1 MKKIRNIAII
11 AHVDHGKTTLVNQL
25 LRSGDNFRVNETLQ
39 DRALDRDD
47 LEREKGIT
55 ILAKTTAINYRD
67 YQINI
72 LDTPGH
78 ADFGGEVERIMC
90 MVDGCLLLVDA
101 WEGTMPQTR
110 FVLKKALEAKVK
122 PIVVIN
128 KMDKPN
134 IEPKKIVDQIL
145 ELFISLN
152 APEEFLDFKV
162 VYVSALKGT
171 SSFESDPSTQTPG
184 MKKILDTIINEIP
197 APKITTGPFKLQ
209 VTLLDHS
216 DFVGR
221 LGIGVIKRGQVKV
234 NDYVV
239 ALRLDGTK
247 TKFKILKLF
256 GYLGLKRIEIQTA
269 AAGEIVAIAGLND
282 LNIGE
287 TLCDPQFLEA
297 EKPIKIEEPTLQMFL
312 AANTSPFVGQDGTF
326 VTARLLE
333 ERLLLE
339 TQKDVA
345 LKVQKLTDR
354 DAWMVVGRGELH
366 LSILME
372 KMRRDGYE
380 FEVSKPIPIIKE
392 INGCKCEPY
401 EDVYIEV
408 AETYQGAI
416 IENLGNRGAELISMS
431 ENNGL
436 VRFNYVASSRSLLGL
451 ATLFLTLTRGY
462 GILAH
467 SYKEYRPISNKKV
480 PERAL
485 GVLIATT
492 NGVATSYAIEKIE
505 NHGTMFIKPG
515 VQCYEGM
522 IIGEHCYNSDLNVN
536 VTLEKHKTN
545 VRSATKETTIV
556 LKEPRKMS
564 LEACL
569 DYINLDELIEVTPL
583 HLRMRKKILV
593 ASKRKLLKNSGN

>member
-25 LRSGDNFRVNETLQ
+25 LRSSDTFRTNEILQ
-39 DRALDRDD
+39 DRAMDSND

-55 ILAKTTAINYRD
+55 ILAKTTAIKYQD

-110 FVLKKALEAKVK
+110 FVLKKALEAKIK
-122 PIVVIN
+122 PIVIVN
-128 KMDKPN
+128 KMDKAN

-152 APEEFLDFKV
+152 APSEFLDFKV
-162 VYVSALKGT
+162 IYISALKGT
-171 SSFESDPSTQTPG
+171 SSFDSDPSTQTIG
-184 MKKILDTIINEIP
+184 MKKVLDTIINEIP
-197 APKITTGPFKLQ
+197 APKVVDGPFKWQ
-209 VTLLDHS
+209 ATLLDHNN
-216 DFVGR
+216 FVGR
-221 LGIGVIKRGQVKV
+221 LGVGVIKRGHVKV

-239 ALRLDGTK
+239 ALRSDGTK

-256 GYLGLKRIEIQTA
+256 GYLGLKRIEIQEA
-269 AAGEIVAIAGLND
+269 QAGEIVAIAGLND

-297 EKPIKIEEPTLQMFL
+297 EKPLKIEEPTLQMFL

-345 LKVQKLTDR
+345 LKVKRITNQDT
-354 DAWMVVGRGELH
+354 WMVVGRGELH

-392 INGCKCEPY
+392 INGQKYEPY

-408 AETYQGAI
+408 SSEYQGTI
-416 IENLGNRGAELISMS
+416 IETLGNRGAELISMT
-431 ENNGL
+431 ENNNL
-436 VRFNYVASSRSLLGL
+436 IRFNYVISSRGLLGL
-451 ATLFLTLTRGY
+451 TTLFLTLTRGY
-462 GILAH
+462 GVLAH
-467 SYKEYRPISNKKV
+467 SYKEYRPLSNKKI
-480 PERAL
+480 PERSL
-485 GVLIATT
+485 GVLVATAT
-492 NGVATSYAIEKIE
+492 GVATSYAIEKIE
-505 NHGTMFIKPG
+505 NHGTVFIKPG
-515 VQCYEGM
+515 TNCYAGM

-545 VRSATKETTIV
+545 VRASKDNSIL

-564 LEACL
+564 LEDCL
-569 DYINLDELIEVTPL
+569 DYINLDELVEITPL
-583 HLRMRKKILV
+583 NLRMRKKILD
-593 ASKRKLLKNSGN
+593 ANKRKQNKR

>member
-1 MKKIRNIAII
+1 MKNIRNIAII

-25 LRSGDNFRVNETLQ
+25 LRSSESFRANEVLQ
-39 DRALDRDD
+39 DRAMDRND

-55 ILAKTTAINYRD
+55 ILAKTTAINYQG

-110 FVLKKALEAKVK
+110 FVLKKALEANVK

-128 KMDKPN
+128 KMDKAN

-152 APEEFLDFKV
+152 APNEFLDFKV

-171 SSFESDPSTQTPG
+171 SSFDSDPRTQTAG

-197 APKITTGPFKLQ
+197 APKVIDGPFKWQ
-209 VTLLDHS
+209 ATLLDHN

-221 LGIGVIKRGQVKV
+221 LGVGVIKRGHIKV

-256 GYLGLKRIEIQTA
+256 GYLGLKRIEIQEA
-269 AAGEIVAIAGLND
+269 EAGEIVAIAGLND

-312 AANTSPFVGQDGTF
+312 AANTSPFVGQDGTL

-345 LKVQKLTDR
+345 LKVKKMTDH

-372 KMRRDGYE
+372 KMRREGYE

-392 INGCKCEPY
+392 INGQKCEPY

-408 AETYQGAI
+408 SSEYQGAI
-416 IENLGNRGAELISMS
+416 IETLGNRGAELINMT
-431 ENNGL
+431 ENNNL
-436 VRFNYVASSRSLLGL
+436 VRFNYIISSRGLLGL
-451 ATLFLTLTRGY
+451 TTLFLTLTRGY
-462 GILAH
+462 GVLAH
-467 SYKEYRPISNKKV
+467 SYKEYRPLSNKKV
-480 PERAL
+480 PERTL

-492 NGVATSYAIEKIE
+492 TGVATSYAIEKIE
-505 NHGTMFIKPG
+505 SHGTMFIKPG
-515 VQCYEGM
+515 THCYEGM

-536 VTLEKHKTN
+536 VALEKHKTN

-564 LEACL
+564 LETCL

-583 HLRMRKKILV
+583 NLRMRKKIL
-593 ASKRKLLKNSGN
+593 AANKRKKNQYA